1 MMSVAGKRMGMM
13 KTGTVWGVICGLAL
27 WLFAGLFSC
36 AMAANVSCNYASSG
50 GANTQCVVASEMWL
64 GIQHI
69 GYGQV
74 NDITL
79 TDNMGY
85 RLEMSTDYPFFYGN
99 GLPATPYCVDGFGM
113 LGSICSNNKWDMNTG
128 SILLLQIVYNCSG
141 VADCGGP
148 LAIDVP
154 FYYASGS
161 VSPIGYGSFSAF
173 SYHYQRVFSG
183 SYGSCSET
191 GEVDTNSSDQDR
203 GTHNGTHRQ
212 VDFSCSINIPVGQL
226 FLSRYPVSLA
236 PVNSFAGQNWTMA
249 GIRLGSIGDIFNYG
263 YVISQPWASCD
274 SPGVSSYVFEATG
287 TANYTIHSRSK
298 QDSVA
303 VKLVPKQHISNCTH
317 NVYSWAGADGWYHT
331 TAKLAVKSETSS
343 CDKNVSNAYSTIMN
357 GSDVNINWTI
367 SGLSTLAAGTQ
378 VNCTHNLVT
387 ELTWY

>member
-64 GIQHI
+64 GISKM
-69 GYGQV
+69 YASPYSSSSSNELV
-74 NDITL
+74 VTTNDGRTAYL
-79 TDNMGY
+79 KY
-85 RLEMSTDYPFFYGN
+85 VAEMFGD
-99 GLPATPYCVDGFGM
+99 GLPTPPVCNVLCTTWNMNQGERMVIRIVYSCAGVANCGGNVNKDIILTYAGGTTPVKTTGKESSWTYYKYTRWWSGPYANCTEEGTILATTQHWKNSGEGY
-113 LGSICSNNKWDMNTG
+113 T
-128 SILLLQIVYNCSG
+128 YNCSM
-141 VADCGGP
+141 
-148 LAIDVP
+148 
-154 FYYASGS
+154 
-161 VSPIGYGSFSAF
+161 
-173 SYHYQRVFSG
+173 
-183 SYGSCSET
+183 
-191 GEVDTNSSDQDR
+191 
-203 GTHNGTHRQ
+203 
-212 VDFSCSINIPVGQL
+212 NIPVGQL
-226 FLSRYPVSLA
+226 FIDTYGLSLS
-236 PVNSFAGQNWTMA
+236 PVNSYNGGNWTVV
-249 GIRLGSIGDIFNYG
+249 GIQVGSDYDSRLTYG

-287 TANYTIHSRSK
+287 TANYAIHSRSK

-317 NVYSWAGADGWYHT
+317 NVYSWAGSDGWYHT

-343 CDKNVSNAYSTIMN
+343 CDKNVSNAYSTVMN